1 MVAAAKSLIN
11 FFRDI
16 CPQLLPKKF
25 LGRDQKIEGKT
36 EDLIYGH
43 QKIHAGIEGAHL
55 LKEGTNIAAERM
67 LTDID
72 FKKIKVLE
80 MRNAL
85 RK

>member
-1 MVAAAKSLIN
+1 M
-11 FFRDI
+11 
-16 CPQLLPKKF
+16 PKKF

-36 EDLIYGH
+36 DDLIYGH
-43 QKIHAGIEGAHL
+43 QKVNMGIEGAHL
-55 LKEGTNIAAERM
+55 LKEGSNIAAERM
-67 LTDID
+67 LTDTD